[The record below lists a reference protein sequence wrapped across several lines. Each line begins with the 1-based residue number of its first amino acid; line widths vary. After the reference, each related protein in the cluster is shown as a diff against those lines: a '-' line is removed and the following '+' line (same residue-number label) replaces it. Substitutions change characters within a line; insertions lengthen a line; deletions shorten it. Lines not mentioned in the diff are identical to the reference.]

1 MAENAV
7 CTKNKKISEYK
18 ESVQAIGNSWI
29 ICRSHSHSGRIYYF
43 NTLTGKS
50 AWNLSDAEIEKAQ
63 LTREGVSG
71 THVGVC
77 PEPSEPPVD
86 ILHSQAQLKD
96 GVARIYNKQ
105 IINNQFS
112 KPCIDPPFKN
122 SHCHQCNSL
131 NAVNDSSMN
140 ATPLYNPP
148 MWGIPPPHQV
158 LLASAVSALANQ
170 AQPICNSP
178 NIPIQNNLP
187 NCFHIGHQA
196 ASQNQSYFQGFPKNK
211 FNKYPTRWNQNS
223 QRNFKNNSNN
233 DLRDILSS
241 RRKDQRIHQEE
252 PVKIEKHENH
262 GISYGNTSCQT
273 SKLTAD
279 DLDSSDID
287 EEWLEANNIEDIS
300 SAWRKCSG
308 ADCWIVVAN
317 THVMLNNRK
326 FLSKFIKAEEQIFL
340 LTPLEVLKQL
350 RSATGDTDS
359 GSRLVQRA
367 RCALRFAAQ
376 QMDKVP
382 TGLKNLQNR
391 TIEGCCLELVGQN
404 YHVLFLLDD
413 NEFSSQ
419 INIDGVSTFT
429 IKRIKEY
436 LNQEFNTLKAD
447 IHENITV
454 TMNQNNGGN
463 KKTVCQS
470 TQDVTV
476 YHAENRDDLSSMQHK
491 EIEIQ
496 TEQIIPIKK
505 TVDACIQTDFECL
518 QSTKILQS
526 LVSKNPKSPVV
537 MQPLNT
543 EVPKSPYLEE
553 PLKIDQIV
561 KMDTDVKSLD
571 ENKLESEVATK
582 KIRLNRN
589 KLSTDLSTV
598 KKPQFRW
605 RKQRIKP
612 SITTSPSP
620 KAGVVSN
627 NQALSTKSPPSSL
640 ISISDL
646 LPPENDNFSDVAKSI
661 EFSDASIEK
670 TPETINKVVEESSLD
685 VISNSI
691 DDDIIPKISKN
702 AILNN
707 YENEKI
713 VMFEITSDIMG
724 DYLSRGCDEWLSRF
738 YQIMEEALSQILQQ
752 ESCFIDPAMPP
763 PWSVY
768 EAIVCIKTKFKENS
782 KIMFACNE
790 CGAFLLKIS
799 DSKGKIFADLNPS
812 DFMCL
817 YSYGVH
823 LIEALQSQ
831 LNDSEDLQIAKD
843 SLIKLLNDIKNPNL
857 DVAQNVFMDTFLTEK
872 LNTANISELVTGD
885 DLVAADATNM
895 SPTEKPK
902 RTSCEPSPSTYNLRS
917 SQRSNEQT
925 EKELHEDDGIQ
936 NIDTGVSFFSSLRL
950 QKTTSQTDIH
960 SGTATVFSP
969 QQSCLSNHSLAG
981 GIDENAKEN
990 EEMEVNGPKIIR
1002 HFNFCPEIEEKL
1014 KSNHVTL
1021 LNGSNSFDAGC
1032 DDFSNDN
1039 YYGNELNF
1047 EENYHFNS
1055 NDKSDSNML
1064 SESENQYVTKL
1075 DDICTQILK
1084 FVIDRTT
1091 YPVHTALANLH
1102 SFCVATYQELYSQKK
1117 MDQVYKTNLTEKMKS
1132 VRECLNNLRNQLN
1145 SVLHRKDT
1153 KTKVRIMLE
1162 DLGFMNSEIDD
1173 TQVAFYG
1180 DRVRKY
1186 LDQANILFESVD
1198 LIATAI
1204 REKE

>member
-1 MAENAV
+1 MARTAKVQLWSCPVWNIYMHSLLQV
-7 CTKNKKISEYK
+7 VR
-18 ESVQAIGNSWI
+18 SVK
-29 ICRSHSHSGRIYYF
+29 
-43 NTLTGKS
+43 LTIQQ
-50 AWNLSDAEIEKAQ
+50 IEKAQ

-287 EEWLEANNIEDIS
+287 EEWLEGTPIAGPGWSNARDALFALQHSRWVLCS
-300 SAWRKCSG
+300 S
-308 ADCWIVVAN
+308 N
-317 THVMLNNRK
+317 TN
-326 FLSKFIKAEEQIFL
+326 FS
-340 LTPLEVLKQL
+340 
-350 RSATGDTDS
+350 
-359 GSRLVQRA
+359 
-367 RCALRFAAQ
+367 
-376 QMDKVP
+376 
-382 TGLKNLQNR
+382 
-391 TIEGCCLELVGQN
+391 N
-404 YHVLFLLDD
+404 YFNWTLFLLDD

-872 LNTANISELVTGD
+872 LNTANISELVTGAGD

-1102 SFCVATYQELYSQKK
+1102 SFW
-1117 MDQVYKTNLTEKMKS
+1117 
-1132 VRECLNNLRNQLN
+1132 
-1145 SVLHRKDT
+1145 
-1153 KTKVRIMLE
+1153 
-1162 DLGFMNSEIDD
+1162 
-1173 TQVAFYG
+1173 
-1180 DRVRKY
+1180 
-1186 LDQANILFESVD
+1186 
-1198 LIATAI
+1198 
-1204 REKE
+1204 